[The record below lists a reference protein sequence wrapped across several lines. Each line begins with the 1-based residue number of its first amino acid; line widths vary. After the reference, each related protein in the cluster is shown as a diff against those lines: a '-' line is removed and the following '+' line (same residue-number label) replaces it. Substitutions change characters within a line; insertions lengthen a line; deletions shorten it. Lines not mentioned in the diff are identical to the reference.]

1 MLKTIFGAL
10 AASALLLS
18 ASASAGSLLIIHHKV
33 ADYAKWRAGFDAH
46 KSMQEASALTNAHVY
61 QSVSNPNEVTVTFD
75 VGDLDKAKAFVSSKE
90 LKDAM
95 KKAGVKGKPD
105 ISLVNAAP

>member
-18 ASASAGSLLIIHHKV
+18 SAASAGSLLLIHHKV

-46 KSMQEASALTNAHVY
+46 KSMQDAAGLTNAHVY
-61 QSVSNPNEVTVTFD
+61 QAVTNPNDVTITFD
-75 VGDLDKAKAFVSSKE
+75 VGDLDKAKAFVTSKD
-90 LKDAM
+90 LKEAM

-105 ISLVNAAP
+105 ISLLNAAP